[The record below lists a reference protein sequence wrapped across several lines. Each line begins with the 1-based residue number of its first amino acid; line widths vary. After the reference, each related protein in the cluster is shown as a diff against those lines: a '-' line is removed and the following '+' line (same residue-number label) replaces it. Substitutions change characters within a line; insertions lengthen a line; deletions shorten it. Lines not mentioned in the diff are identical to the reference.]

1 MPQKHS
7 IVVAQLPHGVS
18 NDIANI
24 IALSEHGESRDIDV
38 LSETRSLRLECS
50 PNCISQYACAAAQ
63 PASAVRVAG
72 NLHARN

>member
-38 LSETRSLRLECS
+38 LSETRSLRLEFSKLHFSICLRR
-50 PNCISQYACAAAQ
+50 CATGLSC
-63 PASAVRVAG
+63 ASCG
-72 NLHARN
+72 